1 MMPPVTE
8 TPPSAR
14 TRYLIQALKNATLR
28 NFVANVIAQ
37 ERPADIAAP
46 LAELLDDRSDT
57 LRATAAQL
65 LGSLNDVSPEVCQ
78 RLRQVARDDQH
89 PIVRQNA
96 RESLQ
101 RLASETPM
109 EVTA

>member
-1 MMPPVTE
+1 MTWITPV
-8 TPPSAR
+8 PGAR
-14 TRYLIQALKNATLR
+14 TCYLIQALKNATLR
-28 NFVANVIAQ
+28 TFVANVIAQ
-37 ERPADIAAP
+37 ERPADIATP
-46 LAELLDDRSDT
+46 LAELLNDRSDT

-65 LGSLNDVSPEVCQ
+65 LGGLDHVPPEVRQ
-78 RLRQVARDDQH
+78 RLAQVGCEDQH

-101 RLASETPM
+101 RLASETAM

>member
-1 MMPPVTE
+1 MIAPVASV
-8 TPPSAR
+8 PSAR
-14 TRYLIQALKNATLR
+14 TRYLILALRNATLR

-37 ERPADIAAP
+37 ERPPDIAAP
-46 LAELLDDRSDT
+46 LADLLDDRSET

-65 LGSLNDVSPEVCQ
+65 LGGLEDVPPDIRQ
-78 RLRQVARDDQH
+78 RLAQVGCEDQH

-96 RESLQ
+96 QESLQ
-101 RLASETPM
+101 RLVNQAAR